1 MPMSP
6 ARTRPKR
13 SHRRRSF
20 RGKGG
25 GSKAVAVFIE
35 LLWALI
41 GLMLTIGGTF
51 IEGFVTIN
59 LPWYWSAQGVAVQSL
74 GVYCQVGAGLLTA
87 CLGGKNAG
95 ALSQIAYVVIGL
107 TLLPV
112 FSNGGGLGY
121 FKELSFGYLLGFIP
135 GAWLCGWWVE
145 RYGPK
150 LEHFAIGSL
159 LGLVPIHICGILY
172 LGLLRLWGF
181 TNEQG
186 WAGAIQYY
194 SLAHLPGQV
203 GIVCAVAVVAYGL
216 RRLMF
221 Y

>member
-1 MPMSP
+1 
-6 ARTRPKR
+6 
-13 SHRRRSF
+13 
-20 RGKGG
+20 
-25 GSKAVAVFIE
+25 VE

-59 LPWYWSAQGVAVQSL
+59 LPWYWSNQGVALQSL

-112 FSNGGGLGY
+112 FSNGGGLTY
-121 FKELSFGYLLGFIP
+121 LRELSFGYLLGFIP

-145 RYGPK
+145 RYGPS
-150 LEHFAIGSL
+150 LEQLAIGSF
-159 LGLVPIHICGILY
+159 LGLLPIHLCGILY
-172 LGLLRLWGF
+172 LGLLRLWGV
-181 TNEQG
+181 TSDQG
-186 WAGAIQYY
+186 LVNAMEYY
-194 SLAHLPGQV
+194 SLIHLPGQL
-203 GIVCAVAVVAYGL
+203 GIVCAVAVIAYGL